1 MKIIGISGKMQNGK
15 DTFAEALKAEI
26 HFKGE
31 QAIVFHFADFL
42 KYICSEYFGWDGKK
56 DATGR
61 KLLQTIG
68 TSVFRKNNPTCW
80 TDMAYAFI
88 KGLGDVVDYVIIAD
102 VRFKQEANWI
112 RDSFENSTI
121 IRVNRP
127 GYDSGATEEAKKHIS
142 EVDLD
147 DYKFDEVFLNEG
159 TLEEYKEKAK
169 AYYEKIK

>member
-88 KGLGDVVDYVIIAD
+88 KGLGDD
-102 VRFKQEANWI
+102 
-112 RDSFENSTI
+112 FENSAI

-127 GYDSGATEEAKKHIS
+127 GYDSGATEEAKRHIS

>member
-1 MKIIGISGKMQNGK
+1 M
-15 DTFAEALKAEI
+15 
-26 HFKGE
+26 
-31 QAIVFHFADFL
+31 FHFADFL

-127 GYDSGATEEAKKHIS
+127 GYDNGTTEEAKRHIS